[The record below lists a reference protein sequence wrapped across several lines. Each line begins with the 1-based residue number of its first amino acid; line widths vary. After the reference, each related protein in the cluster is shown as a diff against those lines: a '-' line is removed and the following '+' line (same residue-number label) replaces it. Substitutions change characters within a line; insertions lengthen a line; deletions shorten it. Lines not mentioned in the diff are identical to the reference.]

1 MIEIDQI
8 KVGDRSLLALKVEMP
23 EAPPLLLIRGE
34 RGFVMCGYLNLEV
47 AERLGLAAAVVT
59 GVKSFEDV
67 LNSQIKGA
75 TTKASALGLQT
86 GKTVRD
92 VIGLIA

>member
-1 MIEIDQI
+1 MIEIDQV
-8 KVGDRSLLALKVEMP
+8 KVGDKSLLALKVELP
-23 EAPPLLLIRGE
+23 EAPPLLLIKGGRGL
-34 RGFVMCGYLNLEV
+34 VMCGYLNLEV
-47 AERLGLAAAVVT
+47 AERLGLAAATVT

-75 TTKASALGLQT
+75 TSRAEALGLRT

-92 VIGLIA
+92 VIDGIA

>member
-1 MIEIDQI
+1 MIEIDQV
-8 KVGDRSLLALKVEMP
+8 KVGDRSLLALRVEMP
-23 EAPPLLLIRGE
+23 EAPPLLLIRGGK
-34 RGFVMCGYLNLEV
+34 GFVMCGYLNLEV

-67 LNSQIKGA
+67 LNSQIRGS
-75 TTKASALGLQT
+75 TTKASALGLQP
-86 GKTVRD
+86 GRVVRD